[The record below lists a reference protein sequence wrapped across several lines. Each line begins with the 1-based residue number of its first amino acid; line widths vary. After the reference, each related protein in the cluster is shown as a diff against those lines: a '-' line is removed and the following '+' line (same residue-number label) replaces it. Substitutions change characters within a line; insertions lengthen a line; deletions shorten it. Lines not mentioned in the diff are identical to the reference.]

1 MIPPYL
7 FLALISAVAYSFGG
21 LLNKQAMAGGCG
33 FYRVTAFSI
42 WACALLLLPFVF
54 LYDDP
59 LPLDLWFQPL
69 VTAVCFS
76 AGSIFFTLALRTGD
90 LSVVAPVSGIKP
102 VLNALLVSTLLG
114 VTVPATTWIAC
125 ILSGVALLILR
136 TPNSTTS
143 HSFLRTA
150 LITLLAVFSF
160 ALCDTCFQHWAKNW
174 GVLRFSAI
182 TFSAS
187 SLAAL
192 ALIPLFST
200 PWKNLTS
207 PAKTHTLAG
216 CALCAIPAL
225 CMGLAL
231 GRYGHAPEVNVVYS
245 TRALF
250 SIIAVWLLS
259 HKIGSIEHTAGTG
272 VLLRRLAGAAVLMG
286 AIVLML
292 FGSAR

>member
-21 LLNKQAMAGGCG
+21 LLNKQAMADGCG
-33 FYRVTAFSI
+33 FYRVTALSI
-42 WACALLLLPFVF
+42 WSCALLLLPFVF

-69 VTAVCFS
+69 VAAVCFS
-76 AGSIFFTLALRTGD
+76 SGSIFFTLALRTGD
-90 LSVVAPVSGIKP
+90 LSIVAPVSGIKP
-102 VLNALLVSTLLG
+102 VLNALLVSVLLG
-114 VTVPATTWIAC
+114 VTVPVTTWIAC

-150 LITLLAVFSF
+150 IITLLAVFSF

-192 ALIPLFST
+192 ALIPLFDT
-200 PWKNLTS
+200 PWKQLTR
-207 PAKTHTLAG
+207 PTKTHTLAG
-216 CALCAIPAL
+216 CALCAVPAL

-231 GRYGHAPEVNVVYS
+231 GRYGHAPEINVIYS
-245 TRALF
+245 TRAVF
-250 SIIAVWLLS
+250 SIITVWLLGR
-259 HKIGSIEHTAGTG
+259 KIGNIEHTAGRG
-272 VLLRRLAGAAVLMG
+272 VLIRRLAGAAVLMG
-286 AIVLML
+286 AIVLIL
-292 FGSAR
+292 FNSTS